1 MKYSHIHFNG
11 SFLDKDHFI
20 YQVFCDGSALH
31 LFIKS
36 RPHPC
41 ACPVCGTRSEK
52 FHATCRRTIQAF
64 PVAGYQTL
72 LHFNLYS
79 YECLNPSYKRRSFR
93 EPLPM
98 TKPYQ
103 AKTESL
109 DRMILEVSMFLSAQN
124 TSLILKHLGVLVSP
138 DTVLRM
144 YRHIRIPDSPDVE
157 KA

>member
-1 MKYSHIHFNG
+1 
-11 SFLDKDHFI
+11 
-20 YQVFCDGSALH
+20 
-31 LFIKS
+31 
-36 RPHPC
+36 
-41 ACPVCGTRSEK
+41 
-52 FHATCRRTIQAF
+52 
-64 PVAGYQTL
+64 
-72 LHFNLYS
+72 
-79 YECLNPSYKRRSFR
+79 
-93 EPLPM
+93 M